1 MGIHLKIAN
10 DTKSVAF
17 RDQEFEYLMN
27 TAENEVIDSPQS
39 SALMGL
45 EGSENFI
52 HPLKPDVKGRETM
65 I

>member
-27 TAENEVIDSPQS
+27 NAENEVIDSPQN
-39 SALMGL
+39 SALMNL
-45 EGSENFI
+45 DGSENFI
-52 HPLKPDVKGRETM
+52 HPLKPDMKGKETM
-65 I
+65 V